1 MKSHNDTA
9 YAALP
14 PSYAAAHGDF
24 EDLDLDAPGRVQGG
38 ALRRWFEHAR
48 RGLFLSSV
56 AMLLLVMGFCL
67 GRSHEHRVR
76 GGGGSAESMA
86 AAILGAGAGGGL
98 LPQQAFVPEIPT
110 TEVVFDFPTPYED
123 TSVEGDKLWDALMP
137 IGSGFVRVPNPRR
150 YDMPES
156 KAIEDDPEEAEIY
169 SVSVL
174 HQLHCLGVIRDV
186 IKNYEKNEPSRFAR
200 GGHEYHC
207 LDYLRQAVMCNG
219 DTTLDYAELHD
230 DGTRRGFS
238 GANSTHQCRSWDA
251 IVGWAVENRAG
262 DKKGIA

>member
-98 LPQQAFVPEIPT
+98 LPQQAFVPESMSFFFFRSSRSGGKGET
-110 TEVVFDFPTPYED
+110 VYGLL
-123 TSVEGDKLWDALMP
+123 TSVAHNSTYDRSRLRLPHA
-137 IGSGFVRVPNPRR
+137 VRG
-150 YDMPES
+150 
-156 KAIEDDPEEAEIY
+156 
-169 SVSVL
+169 
-174 HQLHCLGVIRDV
+174 HQR
-186 IKNYEKNEPSRFAR
+186 R
-200 GGHEYHC
+200 GG
-207 LDYLRQAVMCNG
+207 QAVGCPH
-219 DTTLDYAELHD
+219 AE
-230 DGTRRGFS
+230 
-238 GANSTHQCRSWDA
+238 
-251 IVGWAVENRAG
+251 
-262 DKKGIA
+262 